1 MAEVALTQQGVDR
14 DGQQNQEGDESDH
27 SDVGLRKGNSSL
39 RPPVHPYM
47 KNGLLIRRRG
57 GSSENTPSNS
67 GDVELDWITST
78 STAAETG
85 SLQQDL
91 RLRKNNGSL
100 NEVPL
105 FQPLFGRNFHPCFQP
120 KRSLVMIS
128 N

>member
-1 MAEVALTQQGVDR
+1 MAEAALTQQGVDR
-14 DGQQNQEGDESDH
+14 DGHQIQEGDESDH
-27 SDVGLRKGNSSL
+27 SDVDLRKGNSSL
-39 RPPVHPYM
+39 RPPVQVHPYM

-57 GSSENTPSNS
+57 GTTPSNP

-85 SLQQDL
+85 SQQQDL

-105 FQPLFGRNFHPCFQP
+105 FQPLFGWNSHFCFQP
-120 KRSLVMIS
+120 RRSLGMIS